1 MLLHKL
7 KVMTCVHAAACADH
21 RLHSPADL
29 LDDRQLVQVER
40 GSTAGVIRQLHDV
53 LSILVNVLVH
63 IGHTQQLL
71 N

>member
-1 MLLHKL
+1 VCTLQH
-7 KVMTCVHAAACADH
+7 VIGTDH
-21 RLHSPADL
+21 NLHSPADL
-29 LDDRQLVQVER
+29 LDDRQLIQVER
-40 GSTAGVIRQLHDV
+40 GSMAGVIRQLHDV

>member
-1 MLLHKL
+1 MCTLQHVTGTDHHLHL
-7 KVMTCVHAAACADH
+7 
-21 RLHSPADL
+21 PADL
-29 LDDRQLVQVER
+29 LDDRQLIQVER
-40 GSTAGVIRQLHDV
+40 GSMAGVIRQLHDV